1 MQVEDLVDSASHR
14 PRVVIVGGGF
24 GGIATARALR
34 SVPVD
39 VLVIDRQNHHV
50 FQPLLYQVATAS
62 LASADIAAPIRR
74 ILHKQTRTTVA
85 MAEVTGVDADARRV
99 LTSCS
104 TRGELALS
112 YDFLVL
118 ATGVEQSY
126 FGHDEFAAFAPGLKS
141 VLDAEAVRA
150 KLLRAYECA
159 EIEEDPTKH
168 RDLLTFVLVGAGP
181 TGVELAGAIAEMAR
195 VTVRS
200 DFRRVDPRMTR
211 IILLDAGPRILAT
224 FDERLAEKAQARLTE
239 MGVEIRTKA
248 LVEHVDEKGVVIGGE
263 RITSQNVLW
272 TAGVKASAAGSWL
285 RAETDRCGRVR
296 VGSDLTVSGRPEVF
310 VLGDTAVLEQNG
322 KPLPGVA
329 QVAIQQGRYV
339 ARAIAA
345 RVAGR
350 KAPGAFHYS
359 DRGNMAVI
367 GRNFAILESHRA
379 RLSGFPAWAAWATIH
394 LGFLPQHQNR
404 RRVLITWAGAYFTG
418 ERAARLI
425 LDGRPGPPS
434 PAPRSLP

>member
-1 MQVEDLVDSASHR
+1 MQLEGSADSTGFR

-34 SVPVD
+34 DLPVD
-39 VLVIDRQNHHV
+39 ILVIDRQNHHV

-62 LASADIAAPIRR
+62 LAAADIAAPIRR
-74 ILHKQTRTTVA
+74 ILHKQTRTMVA
-85 MAEVTGVDADARRV
+85 MAEVTGIDVEGRRV
-99 LTSCS
+99 LTSSS
-104 TRGELALS
+104 TRGELAVP
-112 YDFLVL
+112 YDYLVV

-126 FGHDEFAAFAPGLKS
+126 FGHPEFVAFAPGLKS
-141 VLDAEAVRA
+141 VVDAEAVRA
-150 KLLRAYECA
+150 KLLRAYERA
-159 EIEEDPTKH
+159 EIEEDPSQH

-195 VTVRS
+195 ATVRS

-211 IILLDAGPRILAT
+211 ILLLDAGPRILAG
-224 FDERLAEKAQARLTE
+224 FDERLAQKAHARLKQ

-248 LVEHVDEKGVVIGGE
+248 LVEQIDEKGVVVGGE

-272 TAGVKASAAGSWL
+272 TAGVKASPAGSWL
-285 RAETDRCGRVR
+285 RADTDRVGRVR
-296 VGSDLTVSGRPEVF
+296 VGSDLTVQGRPEVF
-310 VLGDTAVLEQNG
+310 VIGDTAILEENG

-329 QVAIQQGRYV
+329 QVAIQQGSYV

-345 RVAGR
+345 HVVGG
-350 KAPGAFHYS
+350 KAPEAFHYS

-367 GRNFAILESHRA
+367 GRNFAILESHRIK
-379 RLSGFPAWAAWATIH
+379 LSGFPAWAAWATIH

-425 LDGRPGPPS
+425 LERRSGPPA
-434 PAPRSLP
+434 PATASLP

>member
-1 MQVEDLVDSASHR
+1 MQPEEWANSTSFQ
-14 PRVVIVGGGF
+14 PRVLIIGGGF

-34 SVPVD
+34 RVPVD

-74 ILHKQTRTTVA
+74 ILHKQARTMVA

-99 LTSCS
+99 LTSSS
-104 TRGELALS
+104 TRGELAIS
-112 YDFLVL
+112 YDYLVV

-141 VLDAEAVRA
+141 VIDAEAVRA
-150 KLLRAYECA
+150 KLLRAYERA
-159 EIEEDPTKH
+159 EIEEDPSQH

-195 VTVRS
+195 VTVKS
-200 DFRRVDPRMTR
+200 DFRRVDPRRTR
-211 IILLDAGPRILAT
+211 IILIDAGPRILAS
-224 FDERLAEKAQARLTE
+224 FDERLAQKAHARLNK

-248 LVEHVDEKGVVIGGE
+248 LVEHIDEKGVVVGGE

-285 RAETDRCGRVR
+285 RADTDRTGRVR
-296 VGSDLTVSGRPEVF
+296 VGSDLTVPGRPEVF
-310 VLGDTAVLEQNG
+310 VIGDTAVLEQNG
-322 KPLPGVA
+322 KALPGVA
-329 QVAIQQGRYV
+329 QVAIQQGSYV

-345 RVAGR
+345 RLAGR
-350 KAPGAFHYS
+350 KGPGAFHYS

-379 RLSGFPAWAAWATIH
+379 KLSGFPAWAAWATIH

-404 RRVLITWAGAYFTG
+404 RRVLVTWAGAYFTG

-425 LDGRPGPPS
+425 LDRRTRPPS

>member
-1 MQVEDLVDSASHR
+1 MQLEELVDSASHR

-74 ILHKQTRTTVA
+74 ILHKQTRTMVA
-85 MAEVTGVDADARRV
+85 MAEVMGVDADARRV

-112 YDFLVL
+112 YDFLVV
-118 ATGVEQSY
+118 ASGVEQSY
-126 FGHDEFAAFAPGLKS
+126 FGRDEFAAFAPGLKS
-141 VLDAEAVRA
+141 VIDAEAVRI

-211 IILLDAGPRILAT
+211 IILLDAGPRILAS
-224 FDERLAEKAQARLTE
+224 FDERLAEKAQARLRK
-239 MGVEIRTKA
+239 MGIEIRTKA
-248 LVEHVDEKGVVIGGE
+248 PVEHVDEKGVVVNGE

-272 TAGVKASAAGSWL
+272 TAGVKASPAGSWL
-285 RAETDRCGRVR
+285 RAETDRTGRVR
-296 VGSDLTVSGRPEVF
+296 VGSDLTVPGRPEVF
-310 VLGDTAVLEQNG
+310 VIGDTSVLDQNG

-329 QVAIQQGRYV
+329 QVAIQQGSYV

-345 RVAGR
+345 RVAGK
-350 KAPGAFHYS
+350 KAQAAFHYS

-379 RLSGFPAWAAWATIH
+379 RLSGFPAWVAWATIH

-425 LDGRPGPPS
+425 LDPRPGPPS
-434 PAPRSLP
+434 PAARSLP